1 MGGNRTANAQEGE
14 RVKEREGRRQTD
26 REKLEERDSV
36 CECNSLLLSDSGEG
50 ERERT
55 EERTGREMVEK
66 KGCIVTELREGES
79 RRGEL
84 HAQSIKD

>member
-1 MGGNRTANAQEGE
+1 MGRNRTANAQEGE
-14 RVKEREGRRQTD
+14 RVREREGRRQKD

-55 EERTGREMVEK
+55 KERNGREIMET
-66 KGCIVTELREGES
+66 KGCIVTEGKREQERLS
-79 RRGEL
+79 CMHR
-84 HAQSIKD
+84 A